1 MALTI
6 LDDTM
11 SSDRSA
17 HTARAVPG
25 TRHMWEVSWLPGR
38 HLDRNSAITAM
49 MLADTL
55 GPGDVHAGH
64 RLWPFVEGWGAELG
78 FTGSGVLAQAG
89 DPPGWDGAGRNAVPA
104 DPEAVG

>member
-11 SSDRSA
+11 SSDRSV
-17 HTARAVPG
+17 HTARIVPG
-25 TRHMWEVSWLPGR
+25 TRHRWEVSWLPGR

-55 GPGDVHAGH
+55 GPGDVRDGH
-64 RLWPFVEGWGAELG
+64 RLWPHVEGWAAELG
-78 FTGSGVLAQAG
+78 LTGPDVLAQAG
-89 DPPGWDGAGRNAVPA
+89 DPPCRDGAGRNATPA
-104 DPEAVG
+104 DPEAGG